1 MLICN
6 TGGPAEKART
16 GFEQLQWRVE
26 PDFDHRAMQVRLNH
40 DGDGFRRV
48 ARQGDAR
55 IIDEQVEAPACYGF
69 ISTP

>member
-1 MLICN
+1 
-6 TGGPAEKART
+6 
-16 GFEQLQWRVE
+16 
-26 PDFDHRAMQVRLNH
+26 MQVRLNH